1 MLIQIKRKIQQIL
14 NKIFNTPIISASA
27 FLRWFL
33 IIFFIAFFLFFLNV
47 IINPEQPEQNNY
59 QSSYQTE
66 NLTLNKFYTKSVSN
80 VRKCPSLSCEI
91 IGQYAINSDFDLPY
105 NSIDKLPEWIEFSWE
120 GEQGNNMVGYINKT
134 VLSPNLT
141 KIKINELKQLNQNT
155 TPPTNSILC
164 NDIYWS
170 PCQIGQ
176 QFYCPE
182 SGDAECILENN
193 QLVEESKQY
202 YLEPRAISL
211 RSIVGIQCNFENDKG
226 DKFLYRGSGV
236 FIHPD
241 GYILTVRHLIDPE
254 WTKWAYDDQDIDIN
268 YNRFI
273 DCYVRFLHSERKI
286 FPTDQSPYGFF
297 DLHKTFMGQQYDFK
311 AEITYLPD
319 NSGLSEYENKQLDYT
334 ILKITE
340 KNTTKY
346 FSNEKPKIYYSPI
359 LMANVE
365 QWMSQIKGQ
374 KVLIPGYAYQAIGA
388 AAFEQYRLLTKDAT
402 VLNIFKG
409 DKAFE
414 ENPFI
419 IETKMYPDAFGGRSG
434 SPIFYKGYIIG
445 VFQGKYIPEPNTS
458 SFIKGSQTTIS
469 AITNNL
475 SNRLNGEMFKI
486 FGDYNYFKE

>member
-1 MLIQIKRKIQQIL
+1 MSLKKLQYIL
-14 NKIFNTPIISASA
+14 NKIFNTPIISA
-27 FLRWFL
+27 FGLLKWFL
-33 IIFFIAFFLFFLNV
+33 IIFLFLFFLLLLN
-47 IINPEQPEQNNY
+47 IITSQEQPEQNNY
-59 QSSYQTE
+59 QLNYQTE
-66 NLTLNKFYTKSVSN
+66 KTENLALNKFYTKSVSN
-80 VRKCPSLSCEI
+80 VRKCPSLSCGI
-91 IGQYAINSDFDLPY
+91 IGQYAINVEFDLPY
-105 NSIDKLPEWIEFSWE
+105 NSIDELPEWIEFSLE
-120 GEQGNNMVGYINKT
+120 DEQGNDAVVGYVNKT
-134 VLSPNLT
+134 VLSLEPAVIQ
-141 KIKINELKQLNQNT
+141 KLNQFGNQSAA
-155 TPPTNSILC
+155 PSNSILC
-164 NDIYWS
+164 NGIYWS

-182 SGDAECILENN
+182 SGDAECVLENN
-193 QLVEESKQY
+193 QPIEESKQY
-202 YLEPRAISL
+202 YLEPQAISL

-226 DKFLYRGSGV
+226 DKFSYRGSGV

-273 DCYVRFLHSERKI
+273 DCYVRFLHSEREI
-286 FPTDQSPYGFF
+286 SPTDQSPYGFF
-297 DLHKTFMGQQYDFK
+297 DLHKTFSGQQYDFN

-319 NSGLSEYENKQLDYT
+319 NSELSEYENKQLDYA
-334 ILKITE
+334 ILKTTE
-340 KNTTKY
+340 KNTAKY
-346 FSNEKPKIYYSPI
+346 FSNESPKIYHSPI

-365 QWMSQIKGQ
+365 QWISQIKGQ

-409 DKAFE
+409 DKAFK

-419 IETKMYPDAFGGRSG
+419 IETKMHPDAFGGRSG

-458 SFIKGSQTTIS
+458 SFIKGNQTTIS
-469 AITNNL
+469 AIINNL